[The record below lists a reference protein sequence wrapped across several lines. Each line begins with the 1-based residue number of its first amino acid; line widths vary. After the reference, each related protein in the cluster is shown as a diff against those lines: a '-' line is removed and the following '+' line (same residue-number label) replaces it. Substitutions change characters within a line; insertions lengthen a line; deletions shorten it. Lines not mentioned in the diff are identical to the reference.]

1 MSKGKKTEIKQNQK
15 HTMVDKGQDR
25 PWFNFLLAQLPRVV
39 ESLTTAV
46 GKVAAVTCR
55 NKRRDVYDE

>member
-1 MSKGKKTEIKQNQK
+1 
-15 HTMVDKGQDR
+15 MVDKGQNR